1 MAADAA
7 ADTAPP
13 RAVRLWG
20 LAAGFVLAFGLQL
33 FPPPEGLAPEGW
45 VVASLALLMCAW
57 WGTEAIPLPATALLP
72 LVVLPLTGV
81 APLRDAGVHY
91 MSPIVLLFLGGFI
104 LALTLEKWRVHAR
117 IALNIVVRAGGRP
130 RALILG
136 FLIATA
142 FLSMWISNTATTLM
156 MIPIAIAVAEAETG
170 ARDARNPFAAALI
183 LAVPYAASIGG
194 MGTPVG
200 TPTNLIA
207 INYLTEAA
215 GRSVSFMQW
224 MVIGIPVVVLMLPL
238 AWVVLTR
245 VSLKVDARAQGAAE
259 AEVRGRLKALGRVS
273 PPEARIA
280 LLFGA
285 VAILWIVREPL
296 VTWLAPPHIQALDGT
311 EIDAAI
317 ALLGAVLAFLIPA
330 GGERGEGKALTDW
343 ETAVRLPWGA
353 ILLFGGGLS
362 LAAAMG
368 KTGLAAWLGAQM
380 AGLSILPALAMVL
393 ILVLL
398 LVFLTELMS
407 NVAMITTFM
416 PVIAALALA
425 GGIDIMTLAIPAAIA
440 ASCGFMLPA
449 GTAPNAIAYGTG
461 VISMNQMLRA
471 GFWIDIGGAVLIA
484 LLAFALGPLIF

>member
-1 MAADAA
+1 M
-7 ADTAPP
+7 
-13 RAVRLWG
+13 
-20 LAAGFVLAFGLQL
+20 
-33 FPPPEGLAPEGW
+33 
-45 VVASLALLMCAW
+45 
-57 WGTEAIPLPATALLP
+57 
-72 LVVLPLTGV
+72 
-81 APLRDAGVHY
+81 
-91 MSPIVLLFLGGFI
+91 
-104 LALTLEKWRVHAR
+104 RVHK
-117 IALNIVVRAGGRP
+117 VRPKRKCAGASRHWGGCPSP
-130 RALILG
+130 R
-136 FLIATA
+136 
-142 FLSMWISNTATTLM
+142 
-156 MIPIAIAVAEAETG
+156 
-170 ARDARNPFAAALI
+170 R
-183 LAVPYAASIGG
+183 AS
-194 MGTPVG
+194 
-200 TPTNLIA
+200 
-207 INYLTEAA
+207 
-215 GRSVSFMQW
+215 RF
-224 MVIGIPVVVLMLPL
+224 
-238 AWVVLTR
+238 
-245 VSLKVDARAQGAAE
+245 
-259 AEVRGRLKALGRVS
+259 
-273 PPEARIA
+273 
-280 LLFGA
+280 FF
-285 VAILWIVREPL
+285 REPL

-368 KTGLAAWLGAQM
+368 KTGLAAWLGAKM